1 MIRDHALIDE
11 LLAARAIDGLDDDD
25 AAVLERELA
34 AHGDCDECRRLET
47 QHAEA
52 AGMLAF
58 ALDPRPVSDGMV
70 DRILSQPR
78 TDVGATAPA
87 AAAAPDALAARRN
100 ARLVRWQAA
109 FGVAAAV
116 ALVLAIVLATRPAGG
131 PSVPATVV
139 AFDGTAP
146 GQVALA
152 YTPGEPG
159 ALVWAT
165 GLPDPGPGNVYE
177 VWMIEGDQPVRG
189 ACLAPDDGAVAT
201 YLDADLS
208 SADLMAVTVES
219 AACPDAP
226 TTDPV
231 YTAELDTSIQ

>member
-11 LLAARAIDGLDDDD
+11 LLAARALDGLDDAD

-34 AHGDCDECRRLET
+34 AHGECEECRRLET
-47 QHAEA
+47 QHREV

-58 ALDPRPVSDGMV
+58 ALDPRPVRDAMV
-70 DRILSQPR
+70 DRILSQSR
-78 TDVGATAPA
+78 TDGGTTAPA
-87 AAAAPDALAARRN
+87 AAATPDALTARRN

-116 ALVLAIVLATRPAGG
+116 ALILAFVLATRPDGA
-131 PSVPATVV
+131 PSVPQVVV
-139 AFDGTAP
+139 AFEGETP
-146 GQVALA
+146 GEVALA

-165 GLPDPGPGNVYE
+165 GLPDPGSGKVYE
-177 VWMIEGDQPVRG
+177 VWMIEDDQPVRG
-189 ACLAPDDGAVAT
+189 ACLSPDDGAVAA

-208 SADLMAVTVES
+208 SGPLMAVTVES
-219 AACPDAP
+219 TECPSAP
-226 TTDPV
+226 TTDPI
-231 YTAELDTSIQ
+231 YTVDLGTPA

>member
-1 MIRDHALIDE
+1 MIRDHGLIDE
-11 LLAARAIDGLDDDD
+11 LLAARALDGLDDAD

-34 AHGDCDECRRLET
+34 AHGDCDECRLLEA

-58 ALDPRPVSDGMV
+58 ALDPRPVNDTMV
-70 DRILSQPR
+70 DRILAEPR
-78 TDVGATAPA
+78 APA
-87 AAAAPDALAARRN
+87 ATPDALAARRN

-116 ALVLAIVLATRPAGG
+116 ALILAFVLATRPAGG
-131 PSVPATVV
+131 PSAPGRVVV
-139 AFDGTAP
+139 AFESEAP
-146 GQVALA
+146 GEVAVA

-159 ALVWAT
+159 ALLWAT
-165 GLPDPGPGNVYE
+165 GLPDPGPGKVYE
-177 VWMIEGDQPVRG
+177 VWMIEDELPVRG
-189 ACLAPDDGAVAT
+189 ACLAPDDGAVAA

-208 SADLMAVTVES
+208 SGPLMAVTVES
-219 AACPDAP
+219 TACPDAP

-231 YTAELDTSIQ
+231 YTAALGTSIQ

>member
-11 LLAARAIDGLDDDD
+11 LLAARALDGLDDDD
-25 AAVLERELA
+25 ATVLERELA

-47 QHAEA
+47 QHAEV

-78 TDVGATAPA
+78 TDVAPTAALPPRRPTRSPPVGTPA
-87 AAAAPDALAARRN
+87 SSGGRRRS
-100 ARLVRWQAA
+100 ASPRRSHSSSPSSS
-109 FGVAAAV
+109 
-116 ALVLAIVLATRPAGG
+116 RPA
-131 PSVPATVV
+131 PPAGRASRPRVV

-177 VWMIEGDQPVRG
+177 VWMIEGDQAVRG
-189 ACLAPDDGAVAT
+189 ACLAPEDGAVAT

>member
-11 LLAARAIDGLDDDD
+11 LLAARALDGLDDDD
-25 AAVLERELA
+25 ATVLERELA

-47 QHAEA
+47 QHAEV

-70 DRILSQPR
+70 DRILSQSR
-78 TDVGATAPA
+78 TDVGTTAPA

-131 PSVPATVV
+131 PRVPATVV

-177 VWMIEGDQPVRG
+177 VWMIEGDQAVRG
-189 ACLAPDDGAVAT
+189 ACLAPEDGAVAT

-219 AACPDAP
+219 VACPDAP

-231 YTAELDTSIQ
+231 YTAELDTSIE

>member
-11 LLAARAIDGLDDDD
+11 LLAARALDGLDDDD
-25 AAVLERELA
+25 ATVLERELA
-34 AHGDCDECRRLET
+34 AHGDCDECRRLEA
-47 QHAEA
+47 QHAEV

-58 ALDPRPVSDGMV
+58 TLDPRPVSDGMV
-70 DRILSQPR
+70 DRILSQSR
-78 TDVGATAPA
+78 TDVGTAATA
-87 AAAAPDALAARRN
+87 AAAAPDALTARRN

-116 ALVLAIVLATRPAGG
+116 ALVLAIVLATRPSGG
-131 PSVPATVV
+131 PSVPSVVV

-177 VWMIEGDQPVRG
+177 VWMIEGDQAVRG
-189 ACLAPDDGAVAT
+189 ACLAPEDGAVAT

-219 AACPDAP
+219 VACPDAP

-231 YTAELDTSIQ
+231 YTAELDTSIE